1 MDIFSILTLL
11 GGLAIF
17 LFGMN
22 VMSEGLERRG
32 GGKLKTILESLTS
45 SPVRGMLLG
54 AGVTAII
61 QSSSATTVMVVGFV
75 NSGIMVVS
83 QAISVIMGAN
93 VGTTVTGWLLSLSG
107 IESSNV
113 FIRLLEPSSFS
124 PVLAVVGVALV
135 MFCRSNKKK
144 DTGSIL
150 IGFAVLMTGMG
161 MMSGAV
167 AGLQDNPTFAGILT
181 LFSNPILGI
190 LAGALLTAIIQS
202 SSASV
207 GILQALSTT
216 GSITYA
222 NAVPII
228 LGQNIGTCVTAML
241 SAIGTTKNARR
252 AAAAHL
258 CFNIMGALLFMVI
271 FYVLHWVIDFPFI
284 NNSVN
289 AAGIALVHTVFNVFA
304 TLVFLPFTSQLE
316 RLSRLIIRDNEND
329 DNGESVLDVR
339 LLATPPIAI
348 SQAKRVANEMAELAK
363 DGMTSAIALLEDF
376 SEEAYQKIKEQEGK
390 VDKYEDIIGTYLVK
404 LSRETLNDADS
415 HQVSNLLHCIG
426 DLERISDH
434 AMYVARS
441 AKELNTKGIAMS
453 EQAVADLSVVEQALT
468 ELLDL
473 TYNAFSG
480 NNLEIAK
487 SIEPLEQVIDNLK
500 IKVKNNHITR
510 LQNNICTIENGFVF
524 NDILTS
530 FVRTADHCSNIGVCL
545 LALADGS
552 YETHQYLNHVKFNG
566 ENDFAAKYEKF
577 KAKYIMGD

>member
-17 LFGMN
+17 LFGMH
-22 VMSEGLERRG
+22 VMSEGLERRS
-32 GGKLKTILESLTS
+32 GGKMKAILESLTS
-45 SPVRGMLLG
+45 GPIKGVLLG
-54 AGVTAII
+54 AGVTALI

-75 NSGIMVVS
+75 NSGIMELS
-83 QAISVIMGAN
+83 QAINVIMGSN
-93 VGTTVTGWLLSLSG
+93 IGTTVTGWLLSLSG
-107 IESSNV
+107 IESGNFFV
-113 FIRLLEPSSFS
+113 RLLKPSSFS
-124 PVLAVVGVALV
+124 PVLAVIGVALL

-167 AGLQDNPTFAGILT
+167 AGLQDNPAFTGILT
-181 LFSNPILGI
+181 LFSNPIFGI

-228 LGQNIGTCVTAML
+228 LGQNIGTCVTALL

-252 AAAAHL
+252 AAVAHL
-258 CFNIMGALLFMVI
+258 CFNVIGALIFMVI
-271 FYVLHWVIDFPFI
+271 FYVLHWVIDFSFI
-284 NNSVN
+284 NNPVN

-304 TLVFLPFTSQLE
+304 TLIFLPFTKQLE
-316 RLSRLIIRDNEND
+316 KLACLIIRDD
-329 DNGESVLDVR
+329 DTKDSASVLDVR
-339 LLATPPIAI
+339 LLATPSIAI
-348 SQAKRVANEMAELAK
+348 SQAQRVANEMAELAK
-363 DGMTSAIALLEDF
+363 DSMVSAIALLHNF
-376 SEEAYQKIKEQEGK
+376 SEEDFRRVKESEDK

-434 AMYVARS
+434 AMNVASS
-441 AKELNTKGIAMS
+441 AEELHTKGIAMS
-453 EQAVADLSVVEQALT
+453 AEAVADLAVMEQALT
-468 ELLDL
+468 ELLGL

-480 NNLEIAK
+480 NNLEVAK
-487 SIEPLEQVIDNLK
+487 SIEPLEQVIDYLK
-500 IKVKNNHITR
+500 IKVKNNHIIR
-510 LQNNICTIENGFVF
+510 LQNDICTIETGFIF
-524 NDILTS
+524 NDILTG
-530 FVRTADHCSNIGVCL
+530 FVRTSDHCSNIGVCL
-545 LALADGS
+545 LEIANGS

-566 ENDFAAKYEKF
+566 ENDFAAKYEKY
-577 KAKYIMGD
+577 KAKYIMGE

>member
-32 GGKLKTILESLTS
+32 GGRLKAILESLTS
-45 SPVRGMLLG
+45 NPIKGVLLG

-75 NSGIMVVS
+75 NSGIMELS

-93 VGTTVTGWLLSLSG
+93 VGTTITSWLLSLSG

-124 PVLAVVGVALV
+124 PVLAVIGVGLV

-161 MMSGAV
+161 MMSSSV

-271 FYVLHWVIDFPFI
+271 FYVLHWVIDFSFI
-284 NNSVN
+284 NDSVN
-289 AAGIALVHTVFNVFA
+289 AAGIALVHTIFNIVS
-304 TLVFLPFTSQLE
+304 TVIFLPFTKPLE
-316 RLSRLIIRDNEND
+316 KLSRIIIRDNDETD
-329 DNGESVLDVR
+329 SESVLDVR
-339 LLATPPIAI
+339 LLTTPPIAI
-348 SQAKRVANEMAELAK
+348 SQAKRVANEMAELARSS
-363 DGMTSAIALLEDF
+363 MVYAISLLDNFTGEGFQKVKENED
-376 SEEAYQKIKEQEGK
+376 K

-441 AKELNTKGIAMS
+441 AEELHTKGIAFS
-453 EQAVADLSVVEQALT
+453 EAAVADLAVVSGALT
-468 ELLDL
+468 ELLGL

-480 NNLEIAK
+480 NNLEVAK

-500 IKVKNNHITR
+500 IKVKNHHIER

-524 NDILTS
+524 NDVLTS

-545 LALADGS
+545 LEIANGS

-566 ENDFAAKYEKF
+566 ENDFAAKYAKY

>member
-32 GGKLKTILESLTS
+32 GGRLKAILESLTS
-45 SPVRGMLLG
+45 NPIKGVLLG

-75 NSGIMVVS
+75 NSGIMELS

-93 VGTTVTGWLLSLSG
+93 VGTTITSWLLSLSG

-124 PVLAVVGVALV
+124 PVLAVIGVGLV

-161 MMSGAV
+161 MMSSSV

-271 FYVLHWVIDFPFI
+271 FYVLHWVIDFSFI
-284 NNSVN
+284 NDSVN
-289 AAGIALVHTVFNVFA
+289 AAGIALVHTIFNIVS
-304 TLVFLPFTSQLE
+304 TVIFLPFTKPLE
-316 RLSRLIIRDNEND
+316 KLSRIIIRDNDETD
-329 DNGESVLDVR
+329 SESVLDVR
-339 LLATPPIAI
+339 LLTTPPIAI
-348 SQAKRVANEMAELAK
+348 SQAKRVANEMAELAR
-363 DGMTSAIALLEDF
+363 GSMVYAISLLDNFTGEGFQKVKENED
-376 SEEAYQKIKEQEGK
+376 K

-441 AKELNTKGIAMS
+441 AEELHTKGIAFS
-453 EQAVADLSVVEQALT
+453 EAAVADLAVVSGALT
-468 ELLDL
+468 ELLGL

-480 NNLEIAK
+480 NNLEVAK

-500 IKVKNNHITR
+500 IKVKNHHIER

-524 NDILTS
+524 NDVLTS

-545 LALADGS
+545 LEIANGS

-566 ENDFAAKYEKF
+566 ENDFAAKYAKY

>member
-32 GGKLKTILESLTS
+32 GGRLKAILESLTS
-45 SPVRGMLLG
+45 NPIKGVLLG

-75 NSGIMVVS
+75 NSGIMELS

-93 VGTTVTGWLLSLSG
+93 VGTTITSWLLSLSG

-124 PVLAVVGVALV
+124 PVLAVIGVGLV

-161 MMSGAV
+161 MMSSSV

-258 CFNIMGALLFMVI
+258 CFNIMGALLFIVI
-271 FYVLHWVIDFPFI
+271 FYVLHWVIDFSFI
-284 NNSVN
+284 NDSVN
-289 AAGIALVHTVFNVFA
+289 AAGIALVHTIFNIVS
-304 TLVFLPFTSQLE
+304 TVIFLPFTKPLE
-316 RLSRLIIRDNEND
+316 KLSRIIIRDNDETD
-329 DNGESVLDVR
+329 SESVLDVR
-339 LLATPPIAI
+339 LLTTPPIAI
-348 SQAKRVANEMAELAK
+348 SQAKRVANEMAELAR
-363 DGMTSAIALLEDF
+363 GSMVYAISLLDNFTGEGFQKVKENED
-376 SEEAYQKIKEQEGK
+376 K

-441 AKELNTKGIAMS
+441 AEELHTKGIAFS
-453 EQAVADLSVVEQALT
+453 EAAVADLAVVSGALT
-468 ELLDL
+468 ELLGL

-480 NNLEIAK
+480 NNLEVAK

-500 IKVKNNHITR
+500 IKVKNHHIER

-524 NDILTS
+524 NDVLTS

-545 LALADGS
+545 LEIANGS

-566 ENDFAAKYEKF
+566 ENDFAAKYAKY